1 MILSIVVP
9 MYRVEK
15 YIERCL
21 TSLLI
26 QDVGA
31 DEYEIIAVNDG
42 SPDHSAKIARQIA
55 ESHSNIRVI
64 DQDNQGLSMAR
75 NNGMAVARGEYI
87 WFVDSDDWIAENCL
101 GRLKSILQKET
112 PDILLMCAA
121 DCINSTIER
130 RFDYDLKCISNGI
143 DWLRQFKSP
152 CAPFNIWKKSFLEV
166 NGLKFMKGIFHEDSE
181 FTPRAAYLAKR
192 VTAINDLNYVV
203 YHNDQSITRTFNI
216 KRPFDV
222 INHVCTSLADFSAN
236 FSNQD
241 KQIFDDLISRNINN
255 ALHCTKGATKE
266 QIKQVNEAI
275 YTHRSLIY
283 SLLHSSVPK
292 YRIEGI
298 LFSAFPK
305 QYVRIYNLMQK
316 FNNQK

>member
-1 MILSIVVP
+1 MKLSIIVP
-9 MYRVEK
+9 CYNVEEYVEK
-15 YIERCL
+15 CIV
-21 TSLLI
+21 SLENQNI
-26 QDVGA
+26 PED
-31 DEYEIIAVNDG
+31 DYEILAYNDE
-42 SPDHSAKIARQIA
+42 SKDNTLDILNRLAKTYSNVKVA
-55 ESHSNIRVI
+55 SHKNK
-64 DQDNQGLSMAR
+64 GLSGTR
-75 NNGMAVARGEYI
+75 NRGIREAKGEFL

-305 QYVRIYNLMQK
+305 QYVRIYYLMQK
-316 FNNQK
+316 FNNPK